1 MIPAQL
7 VFAGVGRV
15 TLCAVLFPV
24 HDPPVI
30 WKSFRGQ
37 GGNPGVEF
45 GPHPVLAA
53 KAVRRI
59 DVNDLAWLEPVTK
72 EGKANG

>member
-7 VFAGVGRV
+7 VFAGTGRV
-15 TLCAVLFPV
+15 ALCAVRMPV
-24 HDPPVI
+24 HDPPLV

-45 GPHPVLAA
+45 AAHPILAA

-59 DVNDLAWLEPVTK
+59 DVNNLAWLEPVS
-72 EGKANG
+72 EVGQ